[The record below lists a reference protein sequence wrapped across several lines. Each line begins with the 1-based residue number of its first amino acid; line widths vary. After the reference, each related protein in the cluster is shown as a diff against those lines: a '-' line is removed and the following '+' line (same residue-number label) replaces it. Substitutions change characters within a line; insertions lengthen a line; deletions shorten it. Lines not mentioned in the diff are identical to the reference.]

1 MKFEVPYQKLFMMET
16 INCINGKSI
25 SKYFGKIIDF
35 FLEFDHCDKV
45 VMKDLKDIT
54 AYGKS
59 IAWLMVHIF
68 LVDLDTNFEQVHG

>member
-16 INCINGKSI
+16 INCINGKYI

-35 FLEFDHCDKV
+35 FLEFDHRDKV

-59 IAWLMVHIF
+59 IA
-68 LVDLDTNFEQVHG
+68 